1 VKLYL
6 KILVTLLILA
16 ALVLPAGCD
25 TTPATVDNNSNKAV
39 IVDQLSLR
47 ESNPEFIAAAT
58 HILESYGFTVDVW
71 KGTDVTVD
79 FYYKLPSL
87 GYRFIILRVHSGLLV
102 SLEADNTTRVL
113 DTTYLF
119 TAENYTTTKYVG
131 DQLADRVS
139 NAMMD
144 ENSPLVFAVNSEFIK
159 RADGKFNGSI
169 ILAMGCES
177 YKYNDLP
184 MAFIEKGAVAY
195 IGWSDVVT
203 LEHVD
208 VVTLDLL
215 NNLLT
220 ANMTLSQ
227 GISSTMNLMGKDPYY
242 NSYLKY
248 YPSAS
253 GDSTVAELLGKK

>member
-1 VKLYL
+1 VKLFL
-6 KILVTLLILA
+6 KVSIAILVFA
-16 ALVLPAGCD
+16 ALVLPAGCGSP
-25 TTPATVDNNSNKAV
+25 TPTVTPDLNKAA

-47 ESNPEFIAAAT
+47 ESNPEFIATAT
-58 HILESYGFTVDVW
+58 KLLESYGFTVDLW
-71 KGTDVTVD
+71 QGAAVTVD
-79 FYYKLPSL
+79 FYHRLPGMGYK
-87 GYRFIILRVHSGLLV
+87 FIVLRVHSGLLI
-102 SLEADNTTRVL
+102 SLEADNTTRTL

-119 TAENYTTTKYVG
+119 TSENYSTTKYVS

-144 ENSPLVFAVNSEFIK
+144 ENSPLVFAVNSEYIK
-159 RADGKFNGSI
+159 RADGKFNNSI

-177 YKYNDLP
+177 YKYDDLP
-184 MAFIEKGAVAY
+184 AAFIEKGAAAY

-203 LEHVD
+203 LDHVD

-215 NNLLT
+215 NNLCS

-227 GISSTMNLMGKDPYY
+227 SIASTFSRFGKDPYFG
-242 NSYLKY
+242 SFMKY

-253 GDSTVAELLGKK
+253 GNSTVAQIIGK